1 MRRGL
6 ALVTAAAIASQ
17 VPGLTPKARAVETK
31 FPCENFQKNEGGTWL
46 VLKNTFIEGPQ
57 VYVVEDNIV
66 TPGRL
71 VLGYD
76 LAAIIAKAC
85 PNAAVAL
92 PSDETPNLG
101 PSAAPRPAPGGA
113 PTTAAQTPAAP
124 PALAKYADAN
134 GNIDIR
140 QLTCAHL
147 NAASPEETQLLL
159 AWYGGWYKGSVKAR
173 GINLARIRYNN
184 RSVVDYCRANSDK
197 RLADVMELMLK

>member
-6 ALVTAAAIASQ
+6 VLATAAAIASQ
-17 VPGLTPKARAVETK
+17 VPGLTPKAQAVETR

-85 PNAAVAL
+85 PNATLVL
-92 PSDETPNLG
+92 PSDITPNLA
-101 PSAAPRPAPGGA
+101 PSATPGAAPSTAPG
-113 PTTAAQTPAAP
+113 TAP
-124 PALAKYADAN
+124 PFLARYADAN

-140 QLTCAHL
+140 QLTCGHL
-147 NAASPEETQLLL
+147 NDASADEAQLLL
-159 AWYGGWYKGSVKAR
+159 AWYSGWYKGLTKAR
-173 GINLARIRYNN
+173 GINLARVRYNS
-184 RSVVDYCRANSDK
+184 RSVIDYCKSNRDK
-197 RLADVMELMLK
+197 RLTDVMEQMLK